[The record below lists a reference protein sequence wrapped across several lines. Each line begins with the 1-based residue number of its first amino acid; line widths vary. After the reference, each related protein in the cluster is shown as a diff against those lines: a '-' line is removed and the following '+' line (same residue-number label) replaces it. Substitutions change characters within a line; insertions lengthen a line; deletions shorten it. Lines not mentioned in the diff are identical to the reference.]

1 MLKEEFVNELNSNS
15 ENLNTREFFIN
26 LIGLFLNHIESKKD
40 VYSSIMINNRNVIM
54 MDILLSVVNDDV
66 LKKINSDYV
75 GNKIPSDI
83 ITKFYL
89 GGVVNIGIER
99 LSNSNKYT
107 KKEILSYLEF
117 LIPDIN

>member
-1 MLKEEFVNELNSNS
+1 
-15 ENLNTREFFIN
+15 
-26 LIGLFLNHIESKKD
+26 
-40 VYSSIMINNRNVIM
+40 MINNRIGIM
-54 MDILLSVVNDDV
+54 IDILLSVVIDDM
-66 LKKINSDYV
+66 LKRLIYV

-89 GGVVNIGIER
+89 GGVVNIGIEW